1 MASVVFNATAFREQF
16 PAFQC
21 TPPIS
26 DSVLQGYFDMATAYI
41 ANPNCRNYCYLGKMA
56 LNQQTQALYL
66 MTAHLGTIAR
76 SIQTNNVVGVLTQA
90 SIDKVSVTL
99 EPPPSSNQ
107 WQYWLNSTPYG
118 QQLLALLQVI
128 SVGGT
133 FVGGRPELLAFR
145 RAGWGWR

>member
-1 MASVVFNATAFREQF
+1 MAVIFNPVTFREQF

-26 DSVLQGYFDMATAYI
+26 DAVLQGYFDMATAYI
-41 ANPNCRNYCYLGKMA
+41 SNRNCGNYRYIGGMNIAQK
-56 LNQQTQALYL
+56 TQALYL

-90 SIDKVSVTL
+90 SIDKVAVSL
-99 EPPPSSNQ
+99 EPPPSANQ

-118 QQLLALLQVI
+118 QQLLALLQVL
-128 SVGGT
+128 SVGGFYANPKPT
-133 FVGGRPELLAFR
+133 LQAFR
-145 RAGWGWR
+145 LT

>member
-1 MASVVFNATAFREQF
+1 MAVIFNASLFREQF

-21 TPPIS
+21 TTPIS

-41 ANPNCRNYCYLGKMA
+41 SNQNCGNYRRIGG
-56 LNQQTQALYL
+56 LNLPQKTQALYL

-90 SIDKVSVTL
+90 SIDKVSVSL
-99 EPPPSSNQ
+99 EPPPSKNQ

-118 QQLLALLQVI
+118 QQLLALLQVL
-128 SVGGT
+128 SVGGFYANPKPT
-133 FVGGRPELLAFR
+133 IQAFR
-145 RAGWGWR
+145 LT